1 MNSAQ
6 CSEYEHQAHMQEL
19 AGRQCSSAML
29 QLPGTQLQCCEP
41 ATAIGPCHMV
51 VDYGPQVEMLGM
63 HPHKAVCFA
72 AGRLCTTERL

>member
-1 MNSAQ
+1 MNGTQRSDYQ
-6 CSEYEHQAHMQEL
+6 QQTHMQEL
-19 AGRQCSSAML
+19 AGRQCSSAMS

-51 VDYGPQVEMLGM
+51 VDCGPQVEMLGV
-63 HPHKAVCFA
+63 HPFKAVCFV